1 MGQFDLNLSTRPFK
15 AYRAKNL
22 GLFVLLVVLVA
33 LSVYQLYSYQ
43 QYSALAAAS
52 REEEMMKRAEADK
65 VGEQTRSL
73 NVKMT
78 RNNANAKLSEVALL
92 NDLILKKSF
101 SWTRVLATLEGLVPD
116 DVRLVSL
123 RPFIDEHGKIY
134 LNMNIRGRTL
144 ADANQFLRALENSK
158 VFTDVALAIEERK
171 GTAASSET
179 EFTLS
184 AYYVAPP
191 PVVPAPAPAP
201 AKPAAGKSAAPAASA
216 GGKSVVPAVPA
227 GGKK

>member
-1 MGQFDLNLSTRPFK
+1 MGQFDLNLSTRPFR

-33 LSVYQLYSYQ
+33 VSVYQLYSYQ
-43 QYSALAAAS
+43 HYSALAAAS

-65 VGEQTRSL
+65 VGDRNRSL
-73 NVKMT
+73 NVKMKSI
-78 RNNANAKLSEVALL
+78 NANAKLSEVALL

-191 PVVPAPAPAP
+191 PVAPAPAP
-201 AKPAAGKSAAPAASA
+201 AKPAAGKSAASAASA
-216 GGKSVVPAVPA
+216 GAKSVVPAVPA

>member
-1 MGQFDLNLSTRPFK
+1 
-15 AYRAKNL
+15 
-22 GLFVLLVVLVA
+22 
-33 LSVYQLYSYQ
+33 
-43 QYSALAAAS
+43 
-52 REEEMMKRAEADK
+52 MMKRAEADK

-78 RNNANAKLSEVALL
+78 RITANTKLSEVALL

-184 AYYVAPP
+184 AYYVAPA
-191 PVVPAPAPAP
+191 PVAPAPAP